1 MDVETLHNN
10 ILSALPS
17 DPIAQ
22 IHLSD
27 PPDSRW
33 STNEA
38 GFLHLDDHIYV
49 PDLDGL
55 RLRVLQYH
63 HDHPLSGHFGQNWT
77 LELIRHKY
85 TWPGLRTFVKDY
97 IQSCTSCARAKTPRH

>member
-1 MDVETLHNN
+1 MVRAPGIDLGGLGFNSLSGHITFNTVTIMDVETLHND

-33 STNEA
+33 SADEA
-38 GFLHLDDHIYV
+38 GFLHLDGCIYV
-49 PDLDGL
+49 LDLDGL
-55 RLRVLQYH
+55 HLWVLRYH
-63 HDHPLSGHFGQNWT
+63 HDHPHSLAT
-77 LELIRHKY
+77 L
-85 TWPGLRTFVKDY
+85 GLWN
-97 IQSCTSCARAKTPRH
+97 

>member
-1 MDVETLHNN
+1 MDVETLHND

-33 STNEA
+33 SADEA
-38 GFLHLDDHIYV
+38 GFFRLDGRIYV

-55 RLRVLQYH
+55 RLWYSSITMITHSLA
-63 HDHPLSGHFGQNWT
+63 T
-77 LELIRHKY
+77 LGK
-85 TWPGLRTFVKDY
+85 TGLWN
-97 IQSCTSCARAKTPRH
+97 

>member
-33 STNEA
+33 SADEA
-38 GFLHLDDHIYV
+38 GFLHLDGCIYV
-49 PDLDGL
+49 LDLDGL
-55 RLRVLQYH
+55 HLWVLRYH
-63 HDHPLSGHFGQNWT
+63 HDHPHSLAT
-77 LELIRHKY
+77 L
-85 TWPGLRTFVKDY
+85 GLWN
-97 IQSCTSCARAKTPRH
+97 